1 MVIMPK
7 TLLTRR
13 FDRGAERHLRSF
25 FKLPDRRHGCHILL
39 QRQSGHIFI
48 ALIGRGST
56 SGDQFLMAQGR
67 EFRHGVSELPLPLV
81 ESSFPH
87 PKENTE

>member
-1 MVIMPK
+1 MPK

-25 FKLPDRRHGCHILL
+25 FKLPDRQTGMAAIYCFRDKVVIYLL
-39 QRQSGHIFI
+39 PLSDE
-48 ALIGRGST
+48 
-56 SGDQFLMAQGR
+56 DQHREFLMAQGR